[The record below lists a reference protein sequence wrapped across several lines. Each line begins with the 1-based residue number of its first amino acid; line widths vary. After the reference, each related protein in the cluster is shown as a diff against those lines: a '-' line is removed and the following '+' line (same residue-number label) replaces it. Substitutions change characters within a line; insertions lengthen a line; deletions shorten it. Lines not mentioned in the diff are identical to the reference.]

1 MSRSEPIPRLNARGR
16 HALVAMIGALR
27 RCARGSVVVEAAIV
41 IPMIAVS
48 MGAGLDVARYMQV
61 AARADHVALTLADMV
76 SRADTIRD
84 RATLDEQTLAT
95 DLGVYF
101 ALAEELAAPE
111 PLAETGGVI
120 IGSVTS
126 AASGP
131 RINWSRVHGGGLGGA
146 ALRGDA
152 LPPLPAGVTF
162 IVVEAALPFDPV
174 VVGAGGLL
182 PMVGVEPM
190 VRRIAVFRPRTG
202 VLTALEP
209 S

>member
-1 MSRSEPIPRLNARGR
+1 MSRSESVAVTVAGGGR
-16 HALVAMIGALR
+16 ALAALASALR
-27 RCARGSVVVEAAIV
+27 RCVRGSVVVEAAIV
-41 IPMIAVS
+41 IPMIALS
-48 MGAGLDVARYMQV
+48 MGAGLDMARYMQV

-84 RATLDEQTLAT
+84 RVALDEQTLAT
-95 DLGVYF
+95 DLGVFF

-111 PLAETGGVI
+111 LLAETGGVV

-126 AASGP
+126 VANGV
-131 RINWSRVHGGGLGGA
+131 RVNWSRVHGDGLRNGA
-146 ALRGDA
+146 LDGEA
-152 LPPLPAGVTF
+152 LPPLPTGVTF
-162 IVVEAALPFDPV
+162 IVVEAALPFDPLV
-174 VVGAGGLL
+174 IGAGGLL

-202 VLTALEP
+202 ILTALEP